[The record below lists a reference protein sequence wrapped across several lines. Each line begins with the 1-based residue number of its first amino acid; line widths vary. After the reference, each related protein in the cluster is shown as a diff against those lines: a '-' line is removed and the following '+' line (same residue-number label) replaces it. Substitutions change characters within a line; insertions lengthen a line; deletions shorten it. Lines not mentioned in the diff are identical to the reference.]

1 MAAAIDE
8 KFATGHLQ
16 DQYFRVSGQALVSD
30 TPQHPPYRYRTPECP
45 IRGLGRGMIS
55 HEQWARE
62 AAAAPTVMGTP
73 PLPRRHGHS
82 SLSPPC
88 RHGHSPSPALPSWA
102 LTCPQGP
109 LAHRAHLP
117 TRANEHARQAAR
129 ATGSTTIHNI
139 TTLASNGLYLST
151 LPAHEGHPPTRATPP
166 AHEGHPPTNTFDK
179 HEPA

>member
-1 MAAAIDE
+1 MTASHPTFSSMTRHAPPAPWLSAIGE

-82 SLSPPC
+82 SLSLPC

-102 LTCPQGP
+102 LTCPRG
-109 LAHRAHLP
+109 
-117 TRANEHARQAAR
+117 
-129 ATGSTTIHNI
+129 
-139 TTLASNGLYLST
+139 
-151 LPAHEGHPPTRATPP
+151 PP
-166 AHEGHPPTNTFDK
+166 AHEGHATRPRGPPTYEHLRQTRTRMTSPTTRPTCPRTPTRTPPTMSPSSR
-179 HEPA
+179 HA